1 MANHDLGAFSTEGAA
16 GAAASVDERALAAR
30 HVAGDANVD
39 DDAGSASP
47 PPGEPDQLARDLA
60 AIEHAA
66 AALRKAE
73 PALESWSNPPPQTR
87 RKPRPVWLLVGV
99 LWISTALV
107 TVGAAV
113 AIAALV
119 G

>member
-1 MANHDLGAFSTEGAA
+1 MANHDLGVFSADSAAAAAALADERA
-16 GAAASVDERALAAR
+16 GAAQRPGSNDAN
-30 HVAGDANVD
+30 AGDAGLP
-39 DDAGSASP
+39 APA
-47 PPGEPDQLARDLA
+47 EPDQLARDIA
-60 AIEHAA
+60 AIERAT

-73 PALESWSNPPPQTR
+73 PTLESWSDPPPQASH
-87 RKPRPVWLLVGV
+87 KPRPIWLLVGV
-99 LWISTALV
+99 LWISTAIV

>member
-1 MANHDLGAFSTEGAA
+1 MANHDLGVFSADSAA
-16 GAAASVDERALAAR
+16 DAAALADERASAAPLR
-30 HVAGDANVD
+30 SGGNDAN
-39 DDAGSASP
+39 DAGSSA
-47 PPGEPDQLARDLA
+47 EPDQLARDIA
-60 AIEHAA
+60 AIERAT

-73 PALESWSNPPPQTR
+73 PALESWSDPPPQAGH
-87 RKPRPVWLLVGV
+87 KPRPIWLLVGV
-99 LWISTALV
+99 LWISTAIV

>member
-1 MANHDLGAFSTEGAA
+1 MANHDLGAFSTDGAA
-16 GAAASVDERALAAR
+16 GAAASVDERALG
-30 HVAGDANVD
+30 HLGGDANAD

-47 PPGEPDQLARDLA
+47 LPGEPDQLARDLA
-60 AIEHAA
+60 AIEHAT

>member
-1 MANHDLGAFSTEGAA
+1 MANHDLGVFSADRAA
-16 GAAASVDERALAAR
+16 PLRSSVNDAN
-30 HVAGDANVD
+30 AGDAGWP
-39 DDAGSASP
+39 ASA
-47 PPGEPDQLARDLA
+47 EPDELARDIA
-60 AIEHAA
+60 AIERAT

-73 PALESWSNPPPQTR
+73 PALESWSDRPPQASH
-87 RKPRPVWLLVGV
+87 KPRPIWLMVGV
-99 LWISTALV
+99 LWISTAIV

>member
-1 MANHDLGAFSTEGAA
+1 MANHDLGVFSADRAA
-16 GAAASVDERALAAR
+16 PLRSSVNDAN
-30 HVAGDANVD
+30 AGDA
-39 DDAGSASP
+39 GWPTSA
-47 PPGEPDQLARDLA
+47 EPDQLARDID
-60 AIEHAA
+60 AIERAT

-73 PALESWSNPPPQTR
+73 PALESWSDRPPQASH
-87 RKPRPVWLLVGV
+87 KPRPIWLLVGV
-99 LWISTALV
+99 LWISTAIV